1 MVQYLTIN
9 ENSREGCGGD
19 AEVRKG
25 PLHRGTNLGNRGK
38 RRQGDFGEWEIIP
51 NEATGIGKGIE
62 HHGKDQET

>member
-38 RRQGDFGEWEIIP
+38 RRQGDFGE
-51 NEATGIGKGIE
+51 
-62 HHGKDQET
+62 